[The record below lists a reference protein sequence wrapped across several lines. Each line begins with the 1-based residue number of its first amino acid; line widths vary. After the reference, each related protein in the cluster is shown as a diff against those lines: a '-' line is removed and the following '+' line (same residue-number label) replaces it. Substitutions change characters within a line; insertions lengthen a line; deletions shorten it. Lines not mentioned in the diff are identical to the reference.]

1 MSQVKIRS
9 NSMFGSNWCVALP
22 SLEPSGISGPRV
34 ICNGAVQRRDPPEC
48 RDIVS

>member
-1 MSQVKIRS
+1 MSQVKIGGNRT
-9 NSMFGSNWCVALP
+9 FGSNWCVALP

-34 ICNGAVQRRDPPEC
+34 ICQGAMQRRDPPAC